1 MVAQTHVTS
10 TYMGTIQMIGAIIK
24 ATFNI
29 CDQGGHK
36 AGKASVIKTYTGQT
50 KQDLDLIIKA
60 DAIKYGYIDI
70 QPLTTEQYEQQK
82 G

>member
-1 MVAQTHVTS
+1 
-10 TYMGTIQMIGAIIK
+10 MIGAIIK
-24 ATFNI
+24 ATFRV
-29 CDQGGHK
+29 CDQGGHHV
-36 AGKASVIKTYTGQT
+36 GQDSVIKTYSGQT

-70 QPLTTEQYEQQK
+70 EPMKAEQFEQQK

>member
-1 MVAQTHVTS
+1 MGKPNTQPTH
-10 TYMGTIQMIGAIIK
+10 MGTIQMIGAIIK

-36 AGKASVIKTYTGQT
+36 AGKGSVIKTYSAET
-50 KQDLDLIIKA
+50 KEQLDLTIKA
-60 DAIKYGYIDI
+60 DALKYGYIDVE
-70 QPLTTEQYEQQK
+70 PLTTEQYEQLK

>member
-1 MVAQTHVTS
+1 
-10 TYMGTIQMIGAIIK
+10 MIGAIIK
-24 ATFNI
+24 ATFRV
-29 CDQGGHK
+29 CDQGGHHV
-36 AGKASVIKTYTGQT
+36 GKDSVIKTYSGQT

-70 QPLTTEQYEQQK
+70 EPLTTEQYEQQK